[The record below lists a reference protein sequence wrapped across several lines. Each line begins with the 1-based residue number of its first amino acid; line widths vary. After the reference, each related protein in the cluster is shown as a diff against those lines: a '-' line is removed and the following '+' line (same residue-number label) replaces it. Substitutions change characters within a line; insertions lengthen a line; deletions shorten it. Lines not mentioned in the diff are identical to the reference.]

1 MIGLRTV
8 LVLVAYVAGASATN
22 HAAWAWGVGGP
33 VRLASNA
40 ATVFSLPAWVP
51 MALAGLGPRGAGL
64 PTVVAAHAAAGI
76 LWIAGFRLLWA
87 LRRRA
92 AGLQGMREEPAAVD
106 ASRRAFLT
114 NSAAGIVGV
123 GAVATPGYATMVEP
137 WRLAVRREEIPIP
150 GLDPRLDG
158 LRIVHFT
165 DPHLGPRMPA
175 SFIARAVRA
184 GIDLRPD
191 LVAFTGDYV
200 HEGEREIERA
210 AELLGPLARA
220 ATIGAAGVL
229 GNHDWWSN
237 GLAVSDA
244 MTRAGVRMIDNARA
258 WVDPATRRLIESET
272 PGALALVG
280 LGDLTE
286 DGVRVDAAFAG
297 VGPGTPRVVL
307 AHQPDTAELDEL
319 RGAGGPRMDL
329 MLCGHTHGGQ
339 VRIPFLGTPIVPS
352 KYGQKYAGGLVKGP
366 ACPVLV
372 SRGVGLSV
380 LPIRLGVPPE
390 IGLVVLR
397 SA

>member
-1 MIGLRTV
+1 MIGARTT
-8 LVLVAYVAGASATN
+8 LVLLVYVAGATAAN
-22 HAAWAWGVGGP
+22 HAAWAWGAGGP

-51 MALAGLGPRGAGL
+51 MALAGFGPRGAGL
-64 PTVVAAHAAAGI
+64 PTAVAAHAAAGI
-76 LWIAGFRLLWA
+76 LWIAGFRLLWT
-87 LRRRA
+87 LCRRA
-92 AGLQGMREEPAAVD
+92 TDAGSAAPPPAPVD

-123 GAVATPGYATMVEP
+123 GAVATPGYATMIEP
-137 WRLAVRREEIPIP
+137 WRLAVRREEIPIH

-165 DPHLGPRMPA
+165 DPHLGPRMPE

-220 ATIGAAGVL
+220 ASVGAVGVL

-237 GLAVSDA
+237 GPAVSDA
-244 MTRAGVRMIDNARA
+244 MTRAGVRMIDNARL
-258 WVDPATRRLIESET
+258 WLDPATRRLTGSET

-286 DGVRVDAAFAG
+286 DGVRAGEAFSG

-307 AHQPDTAELDEL
+307 AHQPDTAEIDEL
-319 RGAGGPRMDL
+319 SGPGAPRIDL

-339 VRIPFLGTPIVPS
+339 VRIPFLGTPVVPS
-352 KYGQKYAGGLVKGP
+352 KFGQKYAGGLVQGP

-397 SA
+397 SV